1 MAQRKKTLT
10 TPGLSGTA
18 GTQRR
23 SSILPFLG
31 DTSQPRTS
39 GKGSKM
45 APGDSD
51 QEASPPRLDSATKGS
66 NMDHELRALLQSLP
80 TKTDLAAP
88 FTQMERNFNTK
99 FDELG
104 SDLKQLGGHVV
115 DLEEDRD
122 ALFSHVEC
130 LNGQMLTQGKQL
142 ATLHRHLDDVDNK
155 GRRNNLRIKGYLE
168 ADSGKEDVKELLRG
182 LFNDILGRSREEI
195 LVLDRAH
202 RALRPR
208 GSQNDAPRD
217 IICRLQDFT
226 LKEEILRAAHKTS
239 EIKVDGQVILFFQ
252 DVSWTTLQARRALK
266 PLTEAL
272 QERDIRYRWGFPLSL
287 QVTHNNQV
295 HSVACPED
303 IPDFVRVFGLP
314 EVDIPDW
321 YGSPSPSDTLPFP
334 QRPRWTQQA
343 KKKRKGKPSAATPSE
358 PDPEP

>member
-51 QEASPPRLDSATKGS
+51 QEASSPRLDSATKGS
-66 NMDHELRALLQSLP
+66 DMDHELRALLQSLP
-80 TKTDLAAP
+80 TKTDLAAQ

-99 FDELG
+99 FDDLG

-122 ALFSHVEC
+122 VLFSHVER
-130 LNGQMLTQGKQL
+130 LNGQMLTQAKQ
-142 ATLHRHLDDVDNK
+142 LHRHLDDVDNR

-182 LFNDILGRSREEI
+182 LFNDILGRSGEDI
-195 LVLDRAH
+195 LILDRAH

-226 LKEEILRAAHKTS
+226 LKEEILRAARKTS
-239 EIKVDGQVILFFQ
+239 EINPLVTGRFYTNPSFSDRCCFY
-252 DVSWTTLQARRALK
+252 VSALLVFRSNF
-266 PLTEAL
+266 PLTRL
-272 QERDIRYRWGFPLSL
+272 FDPHILYTLFPPLNGLS
-287 QVTHNNQV
+287 
-295 HSVACPED
+295 
-303 IPDFVRVFGLP
+303 R
-314 EVDIPDW
+314 
-321 YGSPSPSDTLPFP
+321 
-334 QRPRWTQQA
+334 
-343 KKKRKGKPSAATPSE
+343 
-358 PDPEP
+358 

>member
-1 MAQRKKTLT
+1 MAQQKKTLT

-51 QEASPPRLDSATKGS
+51 QEASPPRLDSAIKGS
-66 NMDHELRALLQSLP
+66 DMDNELQALLQSLP
-80 TKTDLAAP
+80 TKTDLAAQ

-104 SDLKQLGGHVV
+104 SDLKQLGGRVV

-122 ALFSHVEC
+122 ALFSHVER
-130 LNGQMLTQGKQL
+130 LNGQMLTQAKQL
-142 ATLHRHLDDVDNK
+142 ATLHRHLDDVDNR
-155 GRRNNLRIKGYLE
+155 GRRNNLRIKGY
-168 ADSGKEDVKELLRG
+168 SGKEDVKELLRG
-182 LFNDILGRSREEI
+182 LFNDILGRSGEDI

-226 LKEEILRAAHKTS
+226 LKEEILRAARKTS

-252 DVSWTTLQARRALK
+252 DVSWTNLQARRALK

-272 QERDIRYRWGFPLSL
+272 QERDIRYRFPLSL

-321 YGSPSPSDTLPFP
+321 YGSRSPSDTLPFP

-343 KKKRKGKPSAATPSE
+343 EKKP
-358 PDPEP
+358 